1 MLDSNDSN
9 PDDSSGAS
17 RRGEGTDGGLT
28 TTGQAVPARGLLGP
42 RSPDGPESR
51 PHGSSGRHGS
61 SHAKQQTDGSSPV
74 DDDNDPPLPSSRE
87 TAQRMMGIAKACALG
102 FMDPTQAR
110 ATASIL
116 KDMNQICVQQEAAD
130 RTQASAAAACQRS
143 ASNGCRTNE
152 FGEPA
157 DRPSPGAPRMVPS
170 GVIDAMLEVAMAHQ
184 PQLLQDLAP
193 VLDEE
198 QLNRVTEFVSQR
210 MSPGEPNHD
219 GR

>member
-9 PDDSSGAS
+9 PDDSSGVS
-17 RRGEGTDGGLT
+17 RCGGESGRGLT

-42 RSPDGPESR
+42 RSPHGPESR

-74 DDDNDPPLPSSRE
+74 DDDSYPPLPSRRE
-87 TAQRMMGIAKACALG
+87 TAQRLMGIAEACALG

-130 RTQASAAAACQRS
+130 STQASAAAACQRS

-170 GVIDAMLEVAMAHQ
+170 GIVDAMLEVAMAHQ
-184 PQLLQDLAP
+184 PQLLQDLEP

-198 QLNRVTEFVSQR
+198 QLDRVSEFLKQS
-210 MSPGEPNHD
+210 MGPGEAGHG